1 MIKFLRTLSGKGLHL
16 ARRLHTRLQV
26 CQEVG
31 TFVHPELRRT
41 IPLVYFSKGELP
53 PKLNQGVPAKGQCE
67 ISSLERSRR
76 CTEAFRQ
83 FCSRQHQ
90 CFSSTYQWAELRRK
104 MIYGSY

>member
-1 MIKFLRTLSGKGLHL
+1 MIKILRTLSGKGLHL